1 MRFLRP
7 MTGPTAV
14 LTLLAACGGEPE
26 HAPVEPTAISG
37 TPVAVVDTVLAATF
51 EASGTADPL
60 RVATVSTKLM
70 GTVTAVAVQA
80 GDRVAEGQL
89 LLRLDARDLEAR
101 RTQVEA
107 GLAEA
112 RAMQRD
118 AASHAAR
125 IRGLFADSAATQSQL
140 DQAVAALARADA
152 GVARAEGMA
161 AELAAT
167 ASYAEVRAPFG
178 GTVTARLVDPGAFA
192 APGAPLVSVED
203 ASSLRV
209 SVTIAPD
216 LASGVTRGQRLD
228 ATVGDTT
235 VSAVVEGVVRSGD
248 NLYTINAL
256 VANPRGRLLSG
267 SSARLAIP
275 QGERRVLAVPTA
287 AIVERDGLTGVHA
300 MVDGAAL
307 LRWVRLGARHGDLVE
322 VLGGVAVGDTV
333 LVPAGRE

>member
-1 MRFLRP
+1 MRFLRR
-7 MTGPTAV
+7 MTAPAAV

-26 HAPVEPTAISG
+26 HAPVEPATISG
-37 TPVAVVDTVLAATF
+37 TPVAVVDTVLPATF

-89 LLRLDARDLEAR
+89 LVRLDARDLEAR

-152 GVARAEGMA
+152 GVSRAEGMA

-209 SVTIAPD
+209 SVTVAPD
-216 LASGVTRGQRLD
+216 LASGVARGQRLD

-235 VSAVVEGVVRSGD
+235 VRAVVEGVVRSGD

-256 VANPRGRLLSG
+256 VPNPRGRLLSG
-267 SSARLAIP
+267 SPARLDIP
-275 QGERRVLAVPTA
+275 QGERRVLAVPAA
-287 AIVERDGLTGVHA
+287 AIIERDGLTGVHA
-300 MVDGAAL
+300 MVDGAPL
-307 LRWVRLGARHGDLVE
+307 LRWVRLGSRHGDLVE